1 MFNTIENLTSQDE
14 QVAVFAN
21 AAAHLAPGGR
31 FVVEVE
37 VPSLAGLPSGERGRV
52 FDLGP
57 ATSASTRTTTR
68 SASCFPLTTGR

>member
-1 MFNTIENLTSQDE
+1 MFNTIENVTSQDE
-14 QVAVFAN
+14 QVAVFGN

-37 VPSLAGLPSGERGRV
+37 VPALTGLPSDQQGLVSTSR
-52 FDLGP
+52 P

-68 SASCFPLTTGR
+68 LASCSRRTTGR